1 MIGSS
6 STGNSPSRT
15 SNPGAPGIAG
25 GNIFSGSFT
34 CPSGRLSLWIAS
46 RLRRASGVTF
56 QGGMTRAVG
65 GRTGASGRGGI
76 FVRGA
81 TRGGGLEVGGWPR
94 ASRNLRICSASD
106 SVGPCRIG
114 GGISGADDVDVS
126 SDRSLF
132 ALPAAL
138 VSNWNKSATAISKR
152 NSRFSKWAAI
162 TFCALLNRCTVTS
175 IHKSAFSIH
184 MLSLCGLSPS
194 RFNVATLNLL
204 QNEGCDQ
211 LKKVPSDERSPEPD
225 FRYLS
230 KAIAVR
236 SCANAK

>member
-6 STGNSPSRT
+6 STGNSPSCT
-15 SNPGAPGIAG
+15 SNPGAPAIAG
-25 GNIFSGSFT
+25 GNIFSGGFT
-34 CPSGRLSLWIAS
+34 FAGGRLSLWIAS

-56 QGGMTRAVG
+56 QGGMICAAG
-65 GRTGASGRGGI
+65 GRAGASGRGGI

-94 ASRNLRICSASD
+94 ASTNLRICSASD
-106 SVGPCRIG
+106 SVGLCRIG
-114 GGISGADDVDVS
+114 GGISGAAFVRRATCGRFQQATPG
-126 SDRSLF
+126 DRPS

-211 LKKVPSDERSPEPD
+211 LKKVPSDERSP
-225 FRYLS
+225 
-230 KAIAVR
+230 
-236 SCANAK
+236 

>member
-1 MIGSS
+1 MIGAE
-6 STGNSPSRT
+6 GD
-15 SNPGAPGIAG
+15 
-25 GNIFSGSFT
+25 
-34 CPSGRLSLWIAS
+34 
-46 RLRRASGVTF
+46 
-56 QGGMTRAVG
+56 VG
-65 GRTGASGRGGI
+65 GGGGTGWFSV
-76 FVRGA
+76 VRGA
-81 TRGGGLEVGGWPR
+81 VVNGGSGGVNGGTCANGRLGRVTRRLTFGGGVEVGGWPS

-106 SVGPCRIG
+106 SAGPCRIG

-175 IHKSAFSIH
+175 IHKSPFSIH

-194 RFNVATLNLL
+194 PFNVATLNLS

-211 LKKVPSDERSPEPD
+211 LKKVPSDERSP
-225 FRYLS
+225 
-230 KAIAVR
+230 
-236 SCANAK
+236 